1 LPFVAKSAC
10 IDVVTQPSE
19 RATRPTLADV
29 AAASGVAIST
39 VSRALTRPERVN
51 AATRERI
58 EAAAKQ
64 LGYAANTSARALTS
78 GQTRSVAV
86 LVSDVTNPFYF
97 GIIRGTQQE
106 LKTAGYTQL
115 LVDTEESDELED
127 ATLKRLRSSYDGVIL
142 AASRLTDRRLSELAE
157 RIPLVAI
164 NRQTRG
170 VPSVFIDT
178 PLGVGHAVEHLV
190 SHGHRRIAYAAGPV
204 TSWSNERRWRALK
217 AGAERLG
224 VEVVRV
230 GPFSPRKIQ
239 GAAAADAV
247 LNTGATACVAF
258 NDLLAIG
265 MLGRFAERGVSVPGD
280 ISVVGCDDI
289 FGADF
294 CNPPLTT
301 ITAPIEQAGRVAVSI
316 LLAQLNGTGAAGR
329 HAATLPTHLTIRE
342 SSGPA
347 PAPAAPPAP
356 PAPASA
362 AAARRR

>member
-1 LPFVAKSAC
+1 
-10 IDVVTQPSE
+10 
-19 RATRPTLADV
+19 
-29 AAASGVAIST
+29 
-39 VSRALTRPERVN
+39 
-51 AATRERI
+51 
-58 EAAAKQ
+58 
-64 LGYAANTSARALTS
+64 
-78 GQTRSVAV
+78 
-86 LVSDVTNPFYF
+86 
-97 GIIRGTQQE
+97 
-106 LKTAGYTQL
+106 
-115 LVDTEESDELED
+115 
-127 ATLKRLRSSYDGVIL
+127 
-142 AASRLTDRRLSELAE
+142 
-157 RIPLVAI
+157 
-164 NRQTRG
+164 
-170 VPSVFIDT
+170 
-178 PLGVGHAVEHLV
+178 
-190 SHGHRRIAYAAGPV
+190 
-204 TSWSNERRWRALK
+204 
-217 AGAERLG
+217 
-224 VEVVRV
+224 
-230 GPFSPRKIQ
+230 
-239 GAAAADAV
+239 V